1 MALTK
6 CSVCG
11 AQVSDKAISCSKCG
25 QPFRNTTIQLTDKKW
40 KVVKL
45 VAWVTIVGGLCMFV
59 SGSQNGGFQNPKT
72 GAGLSLLCIGI
83 ILLVVGKFGA
93 WWTNK

>member
-1 MALTK
+1 
-6 CSVCG
+6 
-11 AQVSDKAISCSKCG
+11 
-25 QPFRNTTIQLTDKKW
+25 
-40 KVVKL
+40 
-45 VAWVTIVGGLCMFV
+45 MFV